1 MQRHIGDQCGTSS
14 SAREIK
20 LSDVWHGPQPLRNK
34 ERPYGVPD
42 MTDRDRARVDQANTL
57 YMHMCDF
64 CIFLNDRNVAWTME
78 NPTNSW
84 LWELPC
90 MEFLVNQMFFTSFH
104 SCAYGGKRY
113 KATSFLTNNPVFLI
127 LCRQCDGQHETFLG
141 ALMRPL
147 NNFLQHLR
155 PNAPNVYANS
165 MRQFWSN
172 LPRAKD

>member
-20 LSDVWHGPQPLRNK
+20 LSDFWHGPQPLRNK

-90 MEFLVNQMFFTSFH
+90 MEFLVNQMFFLHIISFMCLWREALQSDQLPH
-104 SCAYGGKRY
+104 QQPC
-113 KATSFLTNNPVFLI
+113 FLDFVPAVRWTA
-127 LCRQCDGQHETFLG
+127 R
-141 ALMRPL
+141 
-147 NNFLQHLR
+147 
-155 PNAPNVYANS
+155 
-165 MRQFWSN
+165 N
-172 LPRAKD
+172 LPWGIDEASQQFSTALEAECPKCLCE